1 MSIPKSNLFSM
12 FVIQTII
19 KNINVCITNGFS
31 CKPSDKMELCTFV
44 NKYLCNMTEN
54 QTFYKNLGSRIK
66 TARKRVLLTQE
77 SLAEKVSLTRTT
89 VTNIEKG
96 RQQLLV
102 HTLVDIAKVLNV
114 SVEVLIPSQQT
125 TSIND
130 LINVKVDSPEAQE
143 FIRKAY
149 DMADRD

>member
-1 MSIPKSNLFSM
+1 
-12 FVIQTII
+12 
-19 KNINVCITNGFS
+19 
-31 CKPSDKMELCTFV
+31 
-44 NKYLCNMTEN
+44 MTEN

>member
-1 MSIPKSNLFSM
+1 
-12 FVIQTII
+12 
-19 KNINVCITNGFS
+19 
-31 CKPSDKMELCTFV
+31 
-44 NKYLCNMTEN
+44 MTEN
-54 QTFYKNLGSRIK
+54 QAFYRELGSQIK
-66 TARKRVLLTQE
+66 KARNKALLTQE

-114 SVEVLIPSQQT
+114 SIELLLPVQQS
-125 TSIND
+125 TSIDD
-130 LINVKVDSPEAQE
+130 LINNEAVDSPKTQE
-143 FIRKAY
+143 FIKRIY

>member
-1 MSIPKSNLFSM
+1 MA
-12 FVIQTII
+12 
-19 KNINVCITNGFS
+19 
-31 CKPSDKMELCTFV
+31 
-44 NKYLCNMTEN
+44 EN
-54 QTFYKNLGSRIK
+54 QAFYKELGSQIRK
-66 TARKRVLLTQE
+66 ARNKALLTQE

-114 SVEVLIPSQQT
+114 SIELLLPVQQS
-125 TSIND
+125 TSIDD
-130 LINVKVDSPEAQE
+130 LINNEAVDSPQTQE
-143 FIRKAY
+143 FIKRIY